1 MLSPAGWG
9 RNRLWRTG
17 RVTREWRVGKAGR
30 KVCFFDVPKRYPGV
44 LHTPRALWYTVQ
56 RPGKEKACCIRH
68 DHGPVLSGEIAMDNP
83 EDNFCNTGDVDPA
96 CGNGDLQA
104 IPDLNIRDG
113 LWGL

>member
-1 MLSPAGWG
+1 MNGAS
-9 RNRLWRTG
+9 
-17 RVTREWRVGKAGR
+17 GKRAEKSVSSTYR
-30 KVCFFDVPKRYPGV
+30 KGTPGFS
-44 LHTPRALWYTVQ
+44 T
-56 RPGKEKACCIRH
+56 RPGHCGIRFRGPEKKKACCIRH